1 MNVRLS
7 KLHDKFMRHEVVQHP
22 DFEKCIT
29 EESISGNQWTLRL
42 SYTDQ
47 NHARIED
54 HFDIQVIDH
63 HSLPHVTCSLTRFMH
78 RGGPRNDTR
87 EALFKPGK
95 WLGPEIVVN
104 PIQQQSKSPRPSSTR
119 SLEHPPLTTVLTTQN
134 SREDSRVATRSPST
148 TPQSNLASRRDRPST
163 PASIGSK
170 INKREN
176 SVEYRI
182 LTIGKAFAKGTQIL
196 VSKPKGSLRQ
206 RLATVRRC
214 FRSTIEK
221 GPSCQSITLR
231 DMWELLQEQDV
242 SVGDVYFKTRSH
254 IEKLENDV
262 GSTSNV
268 ATYIAGVRE
277 FYGLDKMD
285 SPPPK
290 VRELRGRQRL
300 ELAFDRI
307 MSFIKTLTAYY
318 EGDVDIA
325 IGIFTF
331 LEVLRRLAAKNTE
344 TGEETIPL
352 LNPVAFQ
359 WWYEREN
366 CSYED
371 MCQRFDL
378 LAFSSA
384 SPEMCIEKPVTT
396 ILNKIRQRSQSLTR
410 LDAEDETNSAIEHTS
425 PTTEADCA
433 DKSKNLLLQIAP
445 RLAKYMT
452 PRNKDTYVDRFKG
465 DDEEQENMRLAL
477 RILKGEALNDELLS
491 TSLDVVYAI
500 VDILLY
506 SPTMVQRRSQPDEKR
521 RRLEHE
527 MDRDTRIDASEV
539 QSSLQE
545 LPLPPALLEN
555 NAEDQHVP
563 PEMDQII
570 SENQGRIG
578 LGEWTGCNFTGGMD
592 YDFLL
597 NQAFGSAGTS
607 NHFGSIVDPSQFDS
621 QFVQSTY
628 PEGADFGG
636 MDASDGL
643 QLFSW
648 QVFPNNDWSGSADV
662 ASGGFFHDNHLG

>member
-1 MNVRLS
+1 MLTIQVGGFGFTNLGCTG
-7 KLHDKFMRHEVVQHP
+7 KCDETFLHDG
-22 DFEKCIT
+22 I
-29 EESISGNQWTLRL
+29 IAL
-42 SYTDQ
+42 
-47 NHARIED
+47 
-54 HFDIQVIDH
+54 ID
-63 HSLPHVTCSLTRFMH
+63 L
-78 RGGPRNDTR
+78 
-87 EALFKPGK
+87 
-95 WLGPEIVVN
+95 
-104 PIQQQSKSPRPSSTR
+104 
-119 SLEHPPLTTVLTTQN
+119 
-134 SREDSRVATRSPST
+134 
-148 TPQSNLASRRDRPST
+148 
-163 PASIGSK
+163 
-170 INKREN
+170 
-176 SVEYRI
+176 
-182 LTIGKAFAKGTQIL
+182 
-196 VSKPKGSLRQ
+196 
-206 RLATVRRC
+206 
-214 FRSTIEK
+214 
-221 GPSCQSITLR
+221 
-231 DMWELLQEQDV
+231 
-242 SVGDVYFKTRSH
+242 
-254 IEKLENDV
+254 
-262 GSTSNV
+262 
-268 ATYIAGVRE
+268 
-277 FYGLDKMD
+277 
-285 SPPPK
+285 
-290 VRELRGRQRL
+290 
-300 ELAFDRI
+300 
-307 MSFIKTLTAYY
+307 
-318 EGDVDIA
+318 
-325 IGIFTF
+325 
-331 LEVLRRLAAKNTE
+331 VLRRLAAKNTE

-410 LDAEDETNSAIEHTS
+410 LDAEDKTNSAIEHTS
-425 PTTEADCA
+425 PITEADCS

-452 PRNKDTYVDRFKG
+452 PRNKDTYVDSFKG

-506 SPTMVQRRSQPDEKR
+506 SPPMVQRRSQPDEKR

-555 NAEDQHVP
+555 NAEGQHVP

-648 QVFPNNDWSGSADV
+648 QVFPNDDWSGSADV